1 MENDRHRSNSAY
13 LNNFYIEIFHRQ
25 ALALIHE
32 LHIDLTYSNLAMV
45 ALLDR
50 K

>member
-13 LNNFYIEIFHRQ
+13 LNFIKEIFHRQ

-45 ALLDR
+45 PLLDR